1 VPPSKP
7 DAANRK
13 PTKQEAPLRDF
24 ALGFPGARED
34 FPWGHR
40 AYKVRNKIFL
50 ILGGEENRLNL
61 TVKLPASG
69 ILALKLPFAQPT
81 GYGLGKSG
89 WVTVDL
95 SGAKQPP
102 LDMLC
107 EWIDESYR
115 AIAPRKL
122 VAQLDEPGSV
132 SEKRKSAPA
141 STGKKRRARKAE

>member
-1 VPPSKP
+1 VATSKP
-7 DAANRK
+7 DAAQRK

-24 ALGFPGARED
+24 ALTFPGARED

-40 AYKVRNKIFL
+40 AYKVRNKIFM
-50 ILGGEENRLNL
+50 ILGGEENRLNM
-61 TVKLPASG
+61 TVKLPDSG
-69 ILALKLPFAQPT
+69 MPALKLPFAQPT

-95 SGAKQPP
+95 TGENKPP

-115 AIAPRKL
+115 AVAPRKL
-122 VAQLDEPGSV
+122 VAQLDEGGSEPEEQQ
-132 SEKRKSAPA
+132 STSA
-141 STGKKRRARKAE
+141 STGKKRRARKSK

>member
-1 VPPSKP
+1 VPPIKP
-7 DAANRK
+7 DASHRR
-13 PTKQEAPLRDF
+13 PTRQETPLRNY
-24 ALGFPGARED
+24 ALGFPEARED

-50 ILGGEENRLNL
+50 ILGGDEHGLSL

-69 ILALKLPFAQPT
+69 ALALKLPFAQPT

-95 SGAKQPP
+95 GGTNKPP
-102 LDMLC
+102 FDMLC

-122 VAQLDEPGSV
+122 VAQLDEPGSGP
-132 SEKRKSAPA
+132 EERKSPPPRA
-141 STGKKRRARKAE
+141 GKKRRVRKPE

>member
-1 VPPSKP
+1 VPPLKP
-7 DAANRK
+7 DASNRK
-13 PTKQEAPLRDF
+13 PTRQEAPLRNY
-24 ALGFPGARED
+24 ALGFPEARED

-40 AYKVRNKIFL
+40 AYKVRNKIFM

-69 ILALKLPFAQPT
+69 MLALKLPFAQPT

-95 SGAKQPP
+95 GGKNKPP
-102 LDMLC
+102 FDMLC

-122 VAQLDEPGSV
+122 VAQLDESGSD
-132 SEKRKSAPA
+132 SGERTSPPA
-141 STGKKRRARKAE
+141 STSKKRRTRKPE

>member
-1 VPPSKP
+1 M
-7 DAANRK
+7 
-13 PTKQEAPLRDF
+13 PTFQPAGPNVRPTRQEAPLRNY
-24 ALGFPGARED
+24 ALGFPEAWED

-50 ILGGEENRLNL
+50 ILGGEKNRLNV

-69 ILALKLPFAQPT
+69 MLALKLPFAQPT

-95 SGAKQPP
+95 SGENRPP

-115 AIAPRKL
+115 AIAPKKL
-122 VAQLDEPGSV
+122 VAQFDERGSV
-132 SEKRKSAPA
+132 PEEQKSPSA
-141 STGKKRRARKAE
+141 STGKKRRARKPK